1 MTTNNL
7 QITNPKP
14 VTDNAA
20 VLDAAKTLLS
30 AAGYNSGD
38 IEVALDAIT
47 TAKKQSPNKEKVK
60 MYSGWIKLWYMR
72 IMMLLYIAGQ
82 LVNQVDGICESMMV
96 LVINQ

>member
-1 MTTNNL
+1 MSNSNL

-30 AAGYNSGD
+30 AAGYNSSD

-47 TAKKQSPNKEKVK
+47 TAKEQSPKKGNCEKVFWLDK
-60 MYSGWIKLWYMR
+60 SKIF
-72 IMMLLYIAGQ
+72 
-82 LVNQVDGICESMMV
+82 
-96 LVINQ
+96 